1 MVDGRHGEYRVEI
14 AQIAGGSG
22 VLRPAHCRLSGE
34 IVDEDH
40 PQLDVAIGV
49 QLAGSRLNRRAAGA
63 IQCAGVVG
71 DVAGQPERRLGGG
84 RGRHDESSEGSYQH
98 RHEHGDRAAEGA
110 HARQSSPAA
119 SRAPGQSR

>member
-1 MVDGRHGEYRVEI
+1 VVGGRHGEYRVEI
-14 AQIAGGSG
+14 AQIAGGLG

-49 QLAGSRLNRRAAGA
+49 QLAGGRLNCRAAGA

-71 DVAGQPERRLGGG
+71 DIAGQPERRLGGG
-84 RGRHDESSEGSYQH
+84 RGRPHESSDGGNQH

-110 HARQSSPAA
+110 HARQSSPTA
-119 SRAPGQSR
+119 SRVPGQSM